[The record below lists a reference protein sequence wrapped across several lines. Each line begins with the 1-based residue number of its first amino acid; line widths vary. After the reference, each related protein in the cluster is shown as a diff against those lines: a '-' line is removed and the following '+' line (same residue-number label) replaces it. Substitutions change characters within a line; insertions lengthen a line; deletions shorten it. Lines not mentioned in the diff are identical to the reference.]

1 MFLLALSWVCSANCA
16 KTDFLSR
23 MSHALRT
30 PLNAIGAHGYLTKPV
45 NDSELLNVRDTRFGD
60 LASPNHT

>member
-1 MFLLALSWVCSANCA
+1 
-16 KTDFLSR
+16 
-23 MSHALRT
+23 MSHALHT
-30 PLNAIGAHGYLTKPV
+30 PLNATGAHGYLTKPV